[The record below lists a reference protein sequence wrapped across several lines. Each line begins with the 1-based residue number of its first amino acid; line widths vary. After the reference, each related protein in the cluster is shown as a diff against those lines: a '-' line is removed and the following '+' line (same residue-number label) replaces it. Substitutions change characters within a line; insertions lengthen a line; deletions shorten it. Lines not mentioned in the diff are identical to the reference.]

1 MEHESDEAARLWVE
15 IRRRDLAIYEVAGRV
30 GTHPTK
36 LGRVLRGR
44 EPLTPDLAERIRGVL
59 NQEDEILRRVVG

>member
-1 MEHESDEAARLWVE
+1 MLEQHDEAARLWVE
-15 IRRRDLAIYEVAGRV
+15 IRRRDLAIYEVAGRI

-44 EPLTPDLAERIRGVL
+44 EPLTPDIADRIRAVL
-59 NQEDEILRRVVG
+59 TQEDEFLRRVVG